1 MNYIIGVDGGGTKTE
16 AVAYDM
22 DGNKISEGR
31 AGFGNLLINE
41 KKATANI
48 IKAIE
53 QSMTPIDDGSCQYI
67 CLGLAGYGGVEN
79 PQGIKSALSKAFNAP
94 FTIVNDAIIAHAA
107 LLKGNDGILTIS
119 GTGAVSIGI
128 HEGIEKA
135 AGGWGHILG
144 DEGSGYW
151 IAMQAFIRMTK
162 EEDEGYEYSHLTESI
177 LKKLGYLSVMELK
190 KFIYSATKSEIAAFV
205 PLIVQHAEKGD
216 GFSQNILNQAG
227 YHLAKQTLEV
237 IKKLK
242 LCENVTIALKG
253 SILTN
258 VPLVQSSFINHIK
271 LENPNVKFV
280 LEDVSATLGCYYI
293 AMKHL
298 K

>member
-16 AVAYDM
+16 AVAYDLE
-22 DGNKISEGR
+22 GNKISEGK
-31 AGFGNLLINE
+31 AGYGNLLINE
-41 KKATANI
+41 KQAIANI
-48 IKAIE
+48 IQAIE
-53 QSMTPIDDGSCQYI
+53 QCMPPMDIGSCRYI

-79 PQGIKSALSKAFNAP
+79 PQGIKRALSRAFNAP
-94 FTIVNDAIIAHAA
+94 FTIVNDGIIAHAA

-119 GTGAVSIGI
+119 GTGSVSIGI
-128 HEGIEKA
+128 HKGIEKS

-151 IAMQAFIRMTK
+151 IAMQAFIKMTK
-162 EEDEGYEYSHLTESI
+162 EEDEGYEYSILTETI
-177 LKKLGYLSVMELK
+177 LKKLGLHSVMELK
-190 KFIYSATKSEIAAFV
+190 KFIYSATKSEISAFV

-216 GFSQNILNQAG
+216 GFSQNVLNQAG
-227 YHLAKQTLEV
+227 YHLSKQTLEV

-242 LCENVTIALKG
+242 LSEDVTIAIKG

-258 VPLVQSSFINHIK
+258 IALVQSSYINHIK
-271 LENPNVKFV
+271 LEKPNVKFI
-280 LEDVSATLGCYYI
+280 LDDVSATLGCYYI
-293 AMKHL
+293 AMKQL

>member
-41 KKATANI
+41 KQATANI
-48 IKAIE
+48 IQAIE
-53 QSMTPIDDGSCQYI
+53 QSMTPIDDGSCLYI

-79 PQGIKSALSKAFNAP
+79 PQGIKSAFSKAFKAP

-119 GTGAVSIGI
+119 GTGSVSIGI
-128 HEGIEKA
+128 HEGIEKS

-151 IAMQAFIRMTK
+151 IAMQAFIRMTQ

-253 SILTN
+253 SILSN

>member
-16 AVAYDM
+16 AVAYDLE
-22 DGNKISEGR
+22 GNKISEGK
-31 AGFGNLLINE
+31 AGYGNLLINE
-41 KKATANI
+41 KQAIANI
-48 IKAIE
+48 IQAIE
-53 QSMTPIDDGSCQYI
+53 QCITPIDKGSCRYI

-79 PQGIKSALSKAFNAP
+79 PQGIKRALSRAFNAP
-94 FTIVNDAIIAHAA
+94 ITIVNDGIIAHAA

-119 GTGAVSIGI
+119 GTGSVSIGI
-128 HEGIEKA
+128 HKGIEKS

-151 IAMQAFIRMTK
+151 IAMQAFIKMTK
-162 EEDEGYEYSHLTESI
+162 EEDEGYEYSHLTETI
-177 LKKLGYLSVMELK
+177 LKKLGLHSVMELK

-216 GFSQNILNQAG
+216 GFSQNVLNQAG
-227 YHLAKQTLEV
+227 YHLSKQTLEV

-242 LCENVTIALKG
+242 LSENVTIAIKG

-258 VPLVQSSFINHIK
+258 IPLVQSSFINHIK
-271 LENPNVKFV
+271 LEKPNVKFV
-280 LEDVSATLGCYYI
+280 LDEVSATLGCYYI
-293 AMKHL
+293 AMKQL

>member
-41 KKATANI
+41 KQATANI
-48 IKAIE
+48 IQAIE
-53 QSMTPIDDGSCQYI
+53 QSMTPIDDGSCLYI

-79 PQGIKSALSKAFNAP
+79 PQGIKSALSKVFKAP

-119 GTGAVSIGI
+119 GTGSVSIGI
-128 HEGIEKA
+128 HEGIEKS

-151 IAMQAFIRMTK
+151 IAMQAFIRMTQ

-253 SILTN
+253 SILSN

-271 LENPNVKFV
+271 LENQNVKFV

>member
-22 DGNKISEGR
+22 DGNKISEGK

-41 KKATANI
+41 KQATANI
-48 IKAIE
+48 IQAIE
-53 QSMTPIDDGSCQYI
+53 LSMTPIDDGSCHYI

-79 PQGIKSALSKAFNAP
+79 PQGIKNALSKAFNAP

-119 GTGAVSIGI
+119 GTGSVSIGI
-128 HEGIEKA
+128 HEGIEKS

-177 LKKLGYLSVMELK
+177 LKKLGYHSVMELK

-258 VPLVQSSFINHIK
+258 IPLVQSSFINHIK

>member
-41 KKATANI
+41 KQATANI
-48 IKAIE
+48 IQAIE
-53 QSMTPIDDGSCQYI
+53 QSMTPIDDGSCLYI

-79 PQGIKSALSKAFNAP
+79 PQGIKSALSKAFKVP

-119 GTGAVSIGI
+119 GTGSVSIGI
-128 HEGIEKA
+128 HEGIEKS

-151 IAMQAFIRMTK
+151 IAMQVFIRMTK

-190 KFIYSATKSEIAAFV
+190 KYIYSATKSEIAAFV

-227 YHLAKQTLEV
+227 YHLAIQTLEV

-258 VPLVQSSFINHIK
+258 IPLVQSSFINHIK